1 MNFLAIPTLKNDR
14 ACLRRPSSIRPL
26 RSSNV
31 TLESERTGIAGVGSF
46 RRCAASMTRSAT
58 PTSFFSTVL
67 TFRAFA
73 AIGVSYPFPRRERAF
88 DLAVGWA
95 LLGLRSIVRPCAA
108 RPALS
113 RRPVAGGAP
122 LLHPAG
128 VVMAVAFLLAR
139 DFWGASSSTAGGPFS
154 VAARAPGGF

>member
-31 TLESERTGIAGVGSF
+31 TLESERTGIARVGSF

-73 AIGVSYPFPRRERAF
+73 AIGVSYPFPRRARAF
-88 DLAVGWA
+88 NLAVGWA
-95 LLGLRSIVRPCAA
+95 LLGLRSILRPCSA
-108 RPALS
+108 RAALS
-113 RRPVAGGAP
+113 RRHVAEARPCP
-122 LLHPAG
+122 LAVDAVLD
-128 VVMAVAFLLAR
+128 VAFY
-139 DFWGASSSTAGGPFS
+139 GALEL
-154 VAARAPGGF
+154 VAAP